1 MAVAEFAAVEDMM
14 IMATCSLT
22 MEHIKVM
29 YRMQNLMVLTIE
41 WARVK
46 PLEHPRGRHNVVKAI
61 TKPIR

>member
-22 MEHIKVM
+22 MGNISVR
-29 YRMQNLMVLTIE
+29 YRMQNLMVFTIE
-41 WARVK
+41 WAGVK
-46 PLEHPRGRHNVVKAI
+46 PLKHPRGRHNVMKAI